1 MESFDNRF
9 TSQVD
14 FNIKSGRVLRKQS
27 VNSDNNSPRSNDQSA
42 HAIHRPTHNYSQQ
55 ASQRLTRII
64 QSLYHALLY

>member
-14 FNIKSGRVLRKQS
+14 FNIKLGRVLRKQS

-42 HAIHRPTHNYSQQ
+42 HAIHRPTHNYSTYVETET
-55 ASQRLTRII
+55 AGLEIYPI
-64 QSLYHALLY
+64 L